1 MELMCEYDTCGLKF
15 KGDNMGQSIDLLKM
29 HYSVKHYR
37 APEMQGGGECIK
49 KKIKVTEKNVIWS
62 P

>member
-1 MELMCEYDTCGLKF
+1 MELTCEYDTCGLKF

-37 APEMQGGGECIK
+37 APEVQGGGEYIK
-49 KKIKVTEKNVIWS
+49 KKMD
-62 P
+62 